1 MDLIDKIQDII
12 HFLEDAIS
20 YNDMDSVEDAK
31 RQLSFLLEEL
41 ESNYTGLED
50 LDDMTDEEY

>member
-12 HFLEDAIS
+12 HLLEDAIS
-20 YNDMDSVEDAK
+20 YNDMDSVEDVK

-41 ESNYTGLED
+41 ESDYTGLDD
-50 LDDMTDEEY
+50 LNDITDEEY